1 MLWNIKGWIGLEELH
16 VRARNIQSPDP
27 LRGWLQTLRGWLA
40 WCKTGRTGL
49 ACCGAAAAA
58 AAAWSDSAPLPS
70 VLPRPLQATHAYF
83 GFPISR
89 QERREWLWLPPNKWR
104 RRRRRWGWQAARQ
117 SVNHCF
123 STCQL
128 FTATRLQFSAGEP
141 RLRKFLEPIL
151 SSSVYTPRIVRI
163 PYNKQPLR
171 GSQARPGESSVILD
185 FYSIQLGQ
193 RQLLKGLVKNIFNQI
208 WIEFWLSSIYKWG
221 DWRDLRTVKMIPR
234 SKPSSSATLE
244 LTWMFRQF

>member
-1 MLWNIKGWIGLEELH
+1 MKH
-16 VRARNIQSPDP
+16 
-27 LRGWLQTLRGWLA
+27 
-40 WCKTGRTGL
+40 
-49 ACCGAAAAA
+49 CC
-58 AAAWSDSAPLPS
+58 SL
-70 VLPRPLQATHAYF
+70 
-83 GFPISR
+83 
-89 QERREWLWLPPNKWR
+89 
-104 RRRRRWGWQAARQ
+104 
-117 SVNHCF
+117 F

-151 SSSVYTPRIVRI
+151 SSSVYTPSIVRI

-193 RQLLKGLVKNIFNQI
+193 RQLLKGLVKNSFNEI
-208 WIEFWLSSIYKWG
+208 WIEFWLYQAFMDGWG
-221 DWRDLRTVKMIPR
+221 DWRDLRTVGMIPR

-244 LTWMFRQF
+244 LT